1 MVGEGEEIDQ
11 LEVSKGI
18 AVLDQVRRVT
28 APRCRVATQ
37 HQHSIRPPFDHASPK
52 IRCHPRA
59 RRIGD
64 GYGSR
69 FEVALL
75 IQKGLGRACDHSCVR
90 QVSLRSCSRSSVR
103 LDHGEVLA
111 TDRLSSRSEET
122 DPAVEIHNSF
132 VSGSDEGRD
141 PFEEPRHEVAIPLE
155 KRTYGYFES
164 NRELHVD
171 VLSSPS
177 REDLG

>member
-18 AVLDQVRRVT
+18 AVLDQVGRVT
-28 APRCRVATQ
+28 APRRRVAAQ
-37 HQHSIRPPFDHASPK
+37 HQHPIRSPIGHASAK

-64 GYGSR
+64 GDGSR
-69 FEVALL
+69 FEVAVLF
-75 IQKGLGRACDHSCVR
+75 QEGLGRACDHSRVR
-90 QVSLRSCSRSSVR
+90 QVSLRSCGRSSVR

-111 TDRLSSRSEET
+111 TGRLSSRSQET
-122 DPAVEIHNSF
+122 DPTVEIHHSF
-132 VSGSDEGRD
+132 VSGSNEGRN
-141 PFEEPRHEVAIPLE
+141 PFEEPKHEVAIPLK
-155 KRTYGYFES
+155 KRTYGDFES
-164 NRELHVD
+164 NGELHAD